1 MDKDIYGLVGDPIQH
16 SLSPDIHNALFDQ
29 HDIDAEYRLFEVN
42 ELTPIIKKLKYGK
55 IKGVNV
61 TKPYKIEI
69 LDHLD
74 ELEEKVKE
82 IGSSN
87 TISQHDGEI
96 KGYNTDGIGA
106 KETLER
112 FGEIKNKRIL
122 QLGAGGAGKAIA
134 YELAKSSEVIVLN
147 RTLKRAKSLERFGV
161 EVKKLEH
168 ETLKRELERADVLIN
183 ATSVGMNEARSLIEP
198 TYLHEDTL
206 VFDIVYSPLKTKL
219 LKDAERAGCDTIDG
233 LWMLVYQAVLAF
245 QTWTDIKPDPEYVRK
260 IVMEGIL

>member
-122 QLGAGGAGKAIA
+122 QLSAGGAGKAIA

-147 RTLKRAKSLERFGV
+147 RTLEKAKSLERFGV
-161 EVKKLEH
+161 EVKELEQ

-183 ATSVGMNEARSLIEP
+183 ATSVGMNE
-198 TYLHEDTL
+198 
-206 VFDIVYSPLKTKL
+206 
-219 LKDAERAGCDTIDG
+219 
-233 LWMLVYQAVLAF
+233 
-245 QTWTDIKPDPEYVRK
+245 
-260 IVMEGIL
+260 